1 MQSIALRLAGASPGS
16 LASCRE
22 EVLQDTLP
30 FAGSHGGDRLG
41 IFVQYFVIA
50 PINLVI
56 MGRIAAESGGGI

>member
-1 MQSIALRLAGASPGS
+1 LPARDLAVWRLAAKRSF
-16 LASCRE
+16 
-22 EVLQDTLP
+22 QDTLP